1 MALTE
6 ENIMYI
12 PGMLS
17 RWVRLGNGELAHYM
31 TSGETGP
38 AVILL
43 HGGIPGSSGTAG
55 WRFMAPILGAN
66 GFRVYCPDQP
76 GFGLSDNRE
85 QYYPVNG
92 TLDHIDFVNRF
103 ADALCLDTF
112 SLAGNSMGCINTA
125 HYVVRY
131 PHRVDRFALIA
142 GFIGDHY
149 TTEIEQELR
158 VPIGQTTDKGQ
169 MGSMMSGIIRNP
181 NAVTPDLIEMRTSA
195 AKRNADAYEKWHQA
209 NNFGQ
214 ITADVA
220 RALSTRG
227 RIDKLDVPG
236 IYLYGLNDVILPH
249 DPIGY
254 QQEDLLPKMQFFY
267 VDDCGHQGQT
277 DQPEIFNRVFT
288 EFFRDGKVS
297 REAADL
303 AGVSKRRPELPDLVA
318 QD

>member
-6 ENIMYI
+6 ENIMHI

-76 GFGLSDNRE
+76 GFGLSDTRE
-85 QYYPVNG
+85 QYHPVNG
-92 TLDHIDFVNRF
+92 TLDHVDFVNRF

-131 PHRVDRFALIA
+131 PHRVDRFVLIA

-149 TTEIEQELR
+149 ITEIEKELR
-158 VPIGQTTDKGQ
+158 VPVGQTTDSGQ

-303 AGVSKRRPELPDLVA
+303 AGVSKRRPELTDLVA
-318 QD
+318 QG

>member
-1 MALTE
+1 
-6 ENIMYI
+6 
-12 PGMLS
+12 
-17 RWVRLGNGELAHYM
+17 
-31 TSGETGP
+31 
-38 AVILL
+38 
-43 HGGIPGSSGTAG
+43 
-55 WRFMAPILGAN
+55 MAPILGAN

-85 QYYPVNG
+85 QYHPVNG

-149 TTEIEQELR
+149 TTEIEKELR
-158 VPIGQTTDKGQ
+158 VPVKQTTDSGQ
-169 MGSMMSGIIRNP
+169 MGSMMSGIILNP

-236 IYLYGLNDVILPH
+236 IYMYGLNDVILPH

-277 DQPEIFNRVFT
+277 DQPETFNRVFT

-297 REAADL
+297 RAAADL
-303 AGVSKRRPELPDLVA
+303 AGVSKRRPELPGLVA
-318 QD
+318 QG

>member
-1 MALTE
+1 VALTE
-6 ENIMYI
+6 ENIMCI

-85 QYYPVNG
+85 QYHPVNG

-103 ADALCLDTF
+103 ADALCLDKF

-131 PHRVDRFALIA
+131 PHRVERFVLIA

-149 TTEIEQELR
+149 TTEIEKELR
-158 VPIGQTTDKGQ
+158 VPVKQTTDKAQ
-169 MGSMMSGIIRNP
+169 MGDMMSGIILNP

-236 IYLYGLNDVILPH
+236 IYMYGLNDVILPH

-297 REAADL
+297 REAAEL
-303 AGVSKRRPELPDLVA
+303 AGVSKRRTELPDLVA